1 MATAKP
7 NNGQLPTG
15 FVSPFN
21 RVEMKGT
28 HDDLLACAATLCGKS
43 IDDAK
48 KVAVALGMPN
58 NGPFCVDD
66 ELFRKVVF
74 NLSQLIVGD
83 YQDFT
88 AVAALPDVAVLCLV
102 HDKYGET
109 YRHIVFHHVRATD
122 TTPSFSYVIDPA
134 NWLDPKLHVTGNF
147 DHLDLKPAW
156 YMEIKQRPG
165 GTATRSK

>member
-7 NNGQLPTG
+7 SNGQLPTG
-15 FVSPFN
+15 FVSPFS

-28 HDDLLACAATLCGKS
+28 HDDLLACAAIICGKS

-48 KVAVALGMPN
+48 KVAVALGMPS

-74 NLSQLIVGD
+74 NLSQLIVD
-83 YQDFT
+83 EYRDLT
-88 AVAALPDVAVLCLV
+88 TVAALPNVAVLCLV

-109 YRHIVFHHVRATD
+109 YRHVVFHHVRATD
-122 TTPSFSYVIDPA
+122 TTPAFSYVIDPA
-134 NWLDPKLHVTGNF
+134 NWIDDKHQVTS
-147 DHLDLKPAW
+147 DLRHLDMEPAW
-156 YMEIKQRPG
+156 YLEIKQSLDGASPR
-165 GTATRSK
+165 K

>member
-1 MATAKP
+1 MATAKH
-7 NNGQLPTG
+7 NNGQFPAG
-15 FVSPFN
+15 FVSPFT

-48 KVAVALGMPN
+48 KVAVALGMPS

-66 ELFRKVVF
+66 ELFRKIVF
-74 NLSQLIVGD
+74 NLSQLIVGE

-88 AVAALPDVAVLCLV
+88 AVAALPEVAVICLV
-102 HDKYGET
+102 HDRYGET

-122 TTPSFSYVIDPA
+122 AIPSFSYVIDPA
-134 NWLDPKLHVTGNF
+134 NWLDPKHQMTSDIG
-147 DHLDLKPAW
+147 HLDMQPAW
-156 YMEIKQRPG
+156 YLEVRQRSSGAP
-165 GTATRSK
+165 ARSK